1 MFAPAFD
8 ASYHG
13 PDTKGSPVAC
23 RLLRQLNMGT
33 LACAM
38 FVALALL
45 SNTQGKDAKPGKLSA
60 PEAATTEVVIDNF
73 SFSPPTIAVPV
84 GATVTW
90 TNHDNVPHVVTSANN
105 RFSKSTVLRAGETFC
120 NTFVTAGTYF
130 YFCSIHPGMTGK
142 ITVR

>member
-23 RLLRQLNMGT
+23 RLLKQLNMGT

-45 SNTQGKDAKPGKLSA
+45 SNTQGKDAGPGKLSA
-60 PEAATTEVVIDNF
+60 PRAAKTRVVIDNVN
-73 SFSPPTIAVPV
+73 FSPHTT
-84 GATVTW
+84 ATTK
-90 TNHDNVPHVVTSANN
+90 NFGN
-105 RFSKSTVLRAGETFC
+105 
-120 NTFVTAGTYF
+120 
-130 YFCSIHPGMTGK
+130 K
-142 ITVR
+142 IKLNQ